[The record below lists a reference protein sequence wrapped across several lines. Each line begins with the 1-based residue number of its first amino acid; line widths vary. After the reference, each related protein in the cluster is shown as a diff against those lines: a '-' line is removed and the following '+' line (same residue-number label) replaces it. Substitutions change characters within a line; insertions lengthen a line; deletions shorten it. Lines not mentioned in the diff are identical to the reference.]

1 MTKFGSPTGRWV
13 IVCIWMAL
21 VTTVPAHAIP
31 WFPLGPFGGDARN
44 FGLDAHDARHLFLGA
59 NTGWV
64 YESRDGGASWS
75 RLGQVSKQADLLTKQ
90 ILVDPRDPQQI
101 VLAAY
106 SVDHPDGG
114 IFLSSDGGRTWT
126 ADPGMAGQSVRSL
139 TRAPSDPNL
148 LVAGTLQGV
157 FRSTDGGR
165 QWRQIS
171 PLGSTEIHKVESVA
185 IDPANPQII
194 YAGTW
199 HLPWK
204 TTDGGTTWKNIKQG
218 IIDDSDVF
226 SIVIDPGD
234 PKIVYASACSGIYKS
249 TDAALQFT
257 KVQGIPSTARR
268 TRKLAQ
274 DPQHPLTV
282 YAGTTEGLY
291 RTLDGGSQWDRLTG
305 PDVIV
310 NDVYVDPKDSGH
322 IVLATDRGGV
332 LSSTDFAATFKPTNT
347 GFSAR
352 LITSFAYDAHRA
364 AVVYVGVVNDKET
377 GGVFQSRTGGVS
389 WRQMSDG
396 LGGRDVFSLAT
407 TPDGVLLAGTNR
419 GIFRLE
425 NDFWVDS
432 STLVAPRAARKPTAA
447 AAAHPTPPH
456 APTPSGDRY
465 DGLVYAMAQGSLE
478 VFAATSD
485 GLLRSNVAGT
495 QWEPVRTLLPET
507 RFVAMQQSTLLVAG
521 LKHMALSQDGG
532 ARWSP
537 VALPGVLTQIAAIA
551 VDDQKSLWVAG
562 REGVFFSANNGVTW
576 QPLKGLNINDVDSV
590 VFDPAGH
597 RVLLTCADSSMV
609 FAASTLSHAVNYWD
623 AGWRLRFVR
632 SMGDYM
638 LGITLYDGV
647 VVQPKMVD
655 SAVSQTNTE
664 KPKSAGPASK

>member
-1 MTKFGSPTGRWV
+1 
-13 IVCIWMAL
+13 MAL
-21 VTTVPAHAIP
+21 VTALPAHAIP

-64 YESRDGGASWS
+64 YESRDGGSNWS
-75 RLGQVSKQADLLTKQ
+75 RLGQISKQADLLTKQ

-114 IFLSSDGGRTWT
+114 IFLSGDGGRTWT

-157 FRSTDGGR
+157 FRSTDNGHH
-165 QWRQIS
+165 WRQIS

-185 IDPANPQII
+185 IDPTNPQII

-204 TTDGGTTWKNIKQG
+204 TTDGGATWKNIKQG

-226 SIVIDPGD
+226 SIVIDAAD

-249 TDAALQFT
+249 TDAASQFT

-274 DPQHPLTV
+274 DPEHPLTV

-352 LITSFAYDAHRA
+352 LITSFAYDPHRA

-419 GIFRLE
+419 GIFRLQD
-425 NDFWVDS
+425 DFWVDS
-432 STLVAPRAARKPTAA
+432 STLVAQRSARKPTAA
-447 AAAHPTPPH
+447 APAHPTPPR

-465 DGLVYAMAQGSLE
+465 DGLVYAMVQGSLE

-507 RFVAMQQSTLLVAG
+507 RFVAMQQSTFLVAG

-537 VALPGVLTQIAAIA
+537 IALPGILTQIAAIA
-551 VDDQKSLWVAG
+551 VDDQKNLWVAG
-562 REGVFFSANNGVTW
+562 REGVFYSANNGLTW

-597 RVLLTCADSSMV
+597 RVLLTCAGSSMV

-623 AGWRLRFVR
+623 AGWHLRFVR

-664 KPKSAGPASK
+664 KPKTVEPTSK